1 MFWMLKLFLFYGFF
15 VDLLV
20 DIYNY
25 IFFVVSM
32 IGEVM

>member
-20 DIYNY
+20 DIYND